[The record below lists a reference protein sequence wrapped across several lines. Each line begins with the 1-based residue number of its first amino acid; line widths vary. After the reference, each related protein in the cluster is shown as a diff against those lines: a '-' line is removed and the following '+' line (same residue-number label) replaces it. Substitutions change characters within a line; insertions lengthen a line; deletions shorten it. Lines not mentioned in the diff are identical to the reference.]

1 MLRGHLISLHNCLKG
16 ACRKVGFGIFS
27 KTTSN
32 RIRGNGLK
40 LGQGMFRLEIRKNF
54 FTERVIGHWNGLS
67 REWWSLLRN
76 N

>member
-1 MLRGHLISLHNCLKG
+1 MLRGHPISLHNCLKG
-16 ACRKVGFGIFS
+16 DCRKVEVGIFS

-54 FTERVIGHWNGLS
+54 FTEGVTGHWNGLP
-67 REWWSLLRN
+67 REWWSVLRN